1 MGTLLKE
8 DKRAIVKLIDAKI
21 ESLERIYEQ
30 NLDSGMYE
38 ACKLNYEMATY
49 YKNIK
54 RDFQK

>member
-8 DKRAIVKLIDAKI
+8 DKRAIVKLIDEKI
-21 ESLERIYEQ
+21 ESLERIYEK
-30 NLDSGMYE
+30 NLDSKMYE
-38 ACKLNYEMATY
+38 ACKLNDEMITY